1 MIFKSSI
8 CGAYRRCIH
17 KGWCIRRVMA
27 ATICALCGK
36 EYNKRSIDTE
46 KYCNCYNA
54 NQVLVVE
61 IVDEHNGTVYQEYE
75 E

>member
-1 MIFKSSI
+1 
-8 CGAYRRCIH
+8 
-17 KGWCIRRVMA
+17 MA